1 MASMTDKL
9 PDSIGTALS
18 IDVEDWFHTDCLKG
32 VIARDAWERC
42 ELRVERNTMRM
53 MEILEARKARATFFV
68 LGWVAEKCP
77 DLVRAIAAAGH
88 EVASHGYGH
97 EHVYSLRPS
106 EFRSDVLR
114 SKRYLEDLTG
124 TVVRGYR
131 APCFSITEWAI
142 PILQDAGFDYDSSV
156 VPTVSHDR
164 YGRLNGM
171 QAGRPIVSLREGFY
185 EAGISCIRVGMGKRG
200 IPWGGGGYFRLVP
213 YALWLAGVHTILRSG
228 APYIFYIHPWEIDP
242 GQPRVAG
249 IDFANGFR
257 QRVNLHRCEGRFA
270 SLAGA
275 FEWIPICDL
284 VDQWKA
290 GHSGQLH

>member
-1 MASMTDKL
+1 
-9 PDSIGTALS
+9 
-18 IDVEDWFHTDCLKG
+18 LKG
-32 VIARDAWERC
+32 VIAREAWERC

-68 LGWVAEKCP
+68 LGWVAERCP

-124 TVVRGYR
+124 TAVRGYR

-156 VPTVSHDR
+156 VPTVAHDR

-171 QAGRPIVSLREGFY
+171 HAGRPIVSLREGFY

-213 YALWLAGVHTILRSG
+213 YALWLAGVHAILRSG

-242 GQPRVAG
+242 GQPRAAG

-257 QRVNLHRCEGRFA
+257 QRVNLHRCEERFA
-270 SLAGA
+270 LLAGA
-275 FEWIPICDL
+275 FEWMPICDL